1 MKFKILTMILM
12 AAMIMVVSGCKKDS
26 NDPVNNGK
34 ITYSGTSYSLSQG
47 FLGGFGS
54 VGNNTYAIEIV
65 LLSSGLQVFE
75 ISGIPDSVAGNGD
88 VFMVAM
94 YSASENAI
102 EPGVYT
108 FTDLGAAGT
117 FEYSMV
123 LIGYD
128 AATDEAAI
136 EDEIAGGTVT
146 VTKEGDIYGFSF
158 NMTTMLGKTLTGD
171 YSGNLKFYSNIDQKK
186 ALMLK

>member
-1 MKFKILTMILM
+1 MKYKFLTMILV
-12 AAMIMVVSGCKKDS
+12 AVMIVVVAGCKKDS
-26 NDPVNNGK
+26 NDPVNSGQF
-34 ITYSGTSYSLSQG
+34 TYSGTSYSLSQG
-47 FLGGFGS
+47 FLGGYGS
-54 VGNNTYAIEIV
+54 VGDNSYGIDIV
-65 LLSSGLQVFE
+65 LLSSGLQVYE
-75 ISGIPDSVAGNGD
+75 ISGIPDSVSGKGE

-94 YSASENAI
+94 YSSTENAI
-102 EPGVYT
+102 EPGVYA
-108 FTDLGAAGT
+108 FNDLGTAGT

-136 EDEIAGGTVT
+136 EDEVAGGTVT

-171 YSGNLKFYSNIDQKK
+171 YSGNLKFYSDIDQKK